1 MRYFLF
7 AWFMLI
13 VATGCADRDS
23 DRANYKYGVSSWQG
37 THVYSERYKGA
48 IRKSRQLMTEAG
60 KWGGLPGAQIAVIAD
75 GALCWSENFGFSDL
89 GKGTPVRTT
98 TLFRI
103 ASTSKIL
110 TAAAVAKLMEQ
121 GKLHL
126 DTPVVRY
133 LPSLPHHYS
142 SITMRHL
149 VSHQS
154 GIRHYYGVDRSE
166 KTEHY
171 DDVNNALNIFVN
183 APLLF
188 EPGQQVAYSSY
199 AWVVVSAVIQKV
211 SGKPFL
217 QYMKDEV
224 WDALKMKNTFGE
236 IPPERR
242 GDVTKFY
249 QKNSP
254 DGSWLEAPY
263 QDLSFNWAGMG
274 ISSNA
279 SDLAIYGNALLN
291 GSFLKKETL
300 DSMFTPQVTLRGDTT
315 GFGIGFMSYYAG
327 SGEKIIG
334 HSGFMPTARSYLL
347 LFPESGVVIAYVCN
361 SAMTNFADEN
371 LVAIAHH
378 FIREKN
384 DPGYFIFDRTLHEQ
398 WKGFWQVALQDDD
411 KKFHTGYLQFYED
424 GNDLKGTLI
433 HEHSVPVMLE
443 VSALK
448 NDTLECLATFRSFTS
463 TVLLTMQDG
472 IISGQSTLQKPLT
485 FGLRKQL
492 VHDGDIRNMLLPKEI
507 KNGKKLSGGATN

>member
-1 MRYFLF
+1 MRYAFF
-7 AWFMLI
+7 AWLMLF
-13 VATGCADRDS
+13 VAAGCTDRDA
-23 DRANYKYGVSSWQG
+23 DRANYKYSVASWQG
-37 THVYSERYKGA
+37 THVYSKRYEGA
-48 IRKSRQLMTEAG
+48 IRKSRQLIMEAG
-60 KWGGLPGAQIAVIAD
+60 KGGGLPGAQIAVIAD
-75 GALCWSENFGFSDL
+75 GELCWSENFGFSDL
-89 GKGTPVRTT
+89 EKGTPVRTS

-154 GIRHYYGVDRSE
+154 GIRHYFGADRSE

-171 DDVNNALNIFVN
+171 HDVNDALNIFVN

-188 EPGQQVAYSSY
+188 EPGQQAEYSSY

-224 WDALKMKNTFGE
+224 WNPLQMKNTFGE

-249 QKNSP
+249 QKSSP
-254 DGSWLEAPY
+254 DGSWQEAPY
-263 QDLSFNWAGMG
+263 QDLSFNWAGAG
-274 ISSNA
+274 TSSTA

-291 GSFLKKETL
+291 GSFLKRETI
-300 DSMFTPQVTLRGDTT
+300 DNMFMPHVTLLGDTT
-315 GFGIGFMSYYAG
+315 GFGIGFMSYVI
-327 SGEKIIG
+327 STGEKIVG

-347 LFPESGVVIAYVCN
+347 LFPESGVAVAYVCN

-371 LVAIAHH
+371 IVAIAHH

-384 DPGYFIFDRTLHEQ
+384 DAGYFNFDRTLHEP
-398 WKGFWQVALQDDD
+398 WKGFWQVELQGDDEE
-411 KKFHTGYLQFYED
+411 FHSAYLQFYED
-424 GNDLKGTLI
+424 GNELKGALMRD
-433 HEHSVPVMLE
+433 HSAPVMLE
-443 VSALK
+443 VSALRK
-448 NDTLECLATFRSFTS
+448 DTLECLAPFQSFT
-463 TVLLTMQDG
+463 TTILLTMRDG
-472 IISGQSTLQKPLT
+472 VISGHSILQKPHT

-492 VHDGDIRNMLLPKEI
+492 MYDDDIRNMLLPKEF
-507 KNGKKLSGGATN
+507 KNGKKLQVF